1 MDKFFNKA
9 KTYCSDCYV
18 VDYTNETNSK
28 RGVEIH
34 TEQPEDIAYF
44 HVKDP
49 KKIEYWGIN
58 FEEHPAF
65 FKGVSQCECMFA
77 SKKFNKKGWACL
89 VELKYCLEKN
99 VESNSGAAFAQL
111 NNTLDFLKGKGVLD
125 SDNYRIY
132 LNISIPDHSNKE
144 PFLSFISTQ
153 DDVLD
158 KLKNER
164 VQVLGYN
171 QVLILNE
178 GFIKVPKQEI

>member
-1 MDKFFNKA
+1 M
-9 KTYCSDCYV
+9 
-18 VDYTNETNSK
+18 
-28 RGVEIH
+28 
-34 TEQPEDIAYF
+34 
-44 HVKDP
+44 
-49 KKIEYWGIN
+49 
-58 FEEHPAF
+58 
-65 FKGVSQCECMFA
+65 
-77 SKKFNKKGWACL
+77 

-111 NNTLDFLKGKGVLD
+111 NNTLDFLKEKGVLD

>member
-77 SKKFNKKGWACL
+77 SKKFNKKG
-89 VELKYCLEKN
+89 
-99 VESNSGAAFAQL
+99 
-111 NNTLDFLKGKGVLD
+111 
-125 SDNYRIY
+125 
-132 LNISIPDHSNKE
+132 
-144 PFLSFISTQ
+144 
-153 DDVLD
+153 
-158 KLKNER
+158 
-164 VQVLGYN
+164 
-171 QVLILNE
+171 
-178 GFIKVPKQEI
+178 